1 MEKVLIFEMK
11 YGKIWIISVEK
22 NFIKEKCTMES
33 QISVLIADGNESF
46 ANSVREYLASQEG
59 IDVKAVATNGRE
71 AYEKMLE
78 TKPDV
83 MVMDMIMPY
92 VDGLGVLKKIKNSK
106 LEKEPVVMILS
117 GVYQQRAMEQ
127 ASALGAYYYMVKPVE
142 MESLADRIREFSGKG
157 VKDNLRINQ
166 GKQIQSGYTDYEIE
180 RIVTDII
187 HDIGVPAH
195 IKGYHFIRSAII
207 MAINDMEV
215 INHITKQLYPDLAK
229 MYKTT
234 PSRVERA
241 IRHSIEVAWNR
252 GYNETAQKLFGYSI
266 SSDKGKPTN
275 SEFIAMIADHIKL
288 KINRPVSMVTR

>member
-1 MEKVLIFEMK
+1 MN
-11 YGKIWIISVEK
+11 SP
-22 NFIKEKCTMES
+22 
-33 QISVLIADGNESF
+33 ISVLIADGNENF
-46 ANSVREYLASQEG
+46 ANSVKSYLSTQDG
-59 IDVKAVATNGRE
+59 ISVKAVATNGRD
-71 AYEKMLE
+71 AFEKMLE

-83 MVMDMIMPY
+83 VLMDMIMPY
-92 VDGLGVLKKIKNSK
+92 VDGLGVLKKIKNTK
-106 LEKEPVVMILS
+106 LEKQPVIMMTS
-117 GVYQQRAMEQ
+117 GMYQQQAAAQ
-127 ASALGAYYYMVKPVE
+127 ASALGADYYMVKPIE
-142 MESLADRIREFSGKG
+142 FENLADRIREFS
-157 VKDNLRINQ
+157 L
-166 GKQIQSGYTDYEIE
+166 QSSTAASDKSVHFSKNANAAKEYTDYEIE

-275 SEFIAMIADHIKL
+275 SEFIAMIADHVKL
-288 KINRPVSMVTR
+288 KISRPVSMLSR

>member
-1 MEKVLIFEMK
+1 MK
-11 YGKIWIISVEK
+11 SP
-22 NFIKEKCTMES
+22 
-33 QISVLIADGNESF
+33 ISVLIADGNENF
-46 ANSVREYLASQEG
+46 ANSVKSYLSAQDG
-59 IDVKAVATNGRE
+59 ISVKAVATNGRD
-71 AYEKMLE
+71 AFEKMLE

-83 MVMDMIMPY
+83 VLMDMIMPY
-92 VDGLGVLKKIKNSK
+92 VDGLGVLKKIKSTK
-106 LEKEPVVMILS
+106 LEKQPFIMMTS
-117 GVYQQRAMEQ
+117 GMYQQQAAARASQ
-127 ASALGAYYYMVKPVE
+127 LGADYYMVKPIE
-142 MESLADRIREFSGKG
+142 FENLADRIREFSSQTENENSPKTD
-157 VKDNLRINQ
+157 VFAKNTAASP
-166 GKQIQSGYTDYEIE
+166 KEYTDYEIE

-275 SEFIAMIADHIKL
+275 SEFIAMIADHVKL
-288 KINRPVSMVTR
+288 KISRPVSMLSR